1 MDPRPQPIWK
11 RWMKDP
17 KKAERL
23 YTAYYITLILVNVFI
38 VLGLILFFVIWKY
51 RQ

>member
-17 KKAERL
+17 EKASKL
-23 YTAYYITLILVNVFI
+23 YTAYYVTLILVNVTI
-38 VLGLILFFVIWKY
+38 VLGVILFIIFWVK
-51 RQ
+51 R